1 MALAQHQRTPG
12 SAGTAPRRRGPDPTG
27 APLALERA
35 RPSQRAAHGSAPER
49 GSVHDW
55 VARRA
60 ETARISLKR
69 KPRFRL
75 APRGGQNGTRPGY
88 MAILHGECALGAL
101 EGRFWFPDRSGHI
114 GGRAPLLGAP
124 GLACMACPGTLTCIW
139 RSPES
144 AAAPA
149 ACWRRCGVMAVSTF
163 IVTCVPSCCSL
174 QELLL
179 AMSRCEVLGRVSPGR
194 AGWRSLAVV
203 ALAFFLSLSENTSN

>member
-1 MALAQHQRTPG
+1 MRAGFRGCQFRTRKFVAWGSTPRPGSRAASVTLGHPNKAFG

-75 APRGGQNGTRPGY
+75 APRAGQNGPRPGY
-88 MAILHGECALGAL
+88 VAILHGEWALGAL
-101 EGRFWFPDRSGHI
+101 EGRFWFPDGSGHI
-114 GGRAPLLGAP
+114 GGRAPARGAHPSAVEALGVPNADLPGGWSLPTTPLAQTPRPAVDRCARRAP
-124 GLACMACPGTLTCIW
+124 
-139 RSPES
+139 
-144 AAAPA
+144 
-149 ACWRRCGVMAVSTF
+149 
-163 IVTCVPSCCSL
+163 
-174 QELLL
+174 
-179 AMSRCEVLGRVSPGR
+179 
-194 AGWRSLAVV
+194 
-203 ALAFFLSLSENTSN
+203 

>member
-1 MALAQHQRTPG
+1 MCVTVWRGAVVWRGTRASGLCVCQAVVACATSGEEHLGRAHRSARWSERWRLIFGRCKLLAQSSTHCCGGRVAPMALAQRQRTPG

-75 APRGGQNGTRPGY
+75 APRGERTPNSSRIPAEFQPNSSP
-88 MAILHGECALGAL
+88 
-101 EGRFWFPDRSGHI
+101 S
-114 GGRAPLLGAP
+114 PL
-124 GLACMACPGTLTCIW
+124 
-139 RSPES
+139 SP
-144 AAAPA
+144 
-149 ACWRRCGVMAVSTF
+149 RCGAAL
-163 IVTCVPSCCSL
+163 CVGV
-174 QELLL
+174 Q
-179 AMSRCEVLGRVSPGR
+179 
-194 AGWRSLAVV
+194 
-203 ALAFFLSLSENTSN
+203 SLSNPR